1 MAQYNYE
8 DQIEEIIELDDP
20 TGALQEDEDQII
32 DIGVSEEEVAQDDE
46 LTILTKKKK
55 KKKTPVTPAVTKQ
68 KVKEV
73 IKKPAAI
80 DFSTLKPPTNTE
92 FNKPT
97 NTGFNFG
104 IEGQSAEYKK
114 KQANILAAK
123 AKQDALDQAE
133 FEARIARKA
142 TRKKNDEFLAKTTPT
157 KDYMSSLDAEIATK
171 IKENGKETYVTEGY
185 GGGGEPGIPETRKI
199 KINSFAPE
207 KSEVIDE
214 LKKAGKLQ
222 EYNQKQILELA
233 AEKYKKKKIASYVTS
248 QSIGFYSDL
257 DDKTKKIREDY
268 LKKEKNFRKLEL
280 ENKAT
285 INGDIKKNLDESA
298 ARFNDIKAE
307 LELYGTKPIFKNQ
320 EEVNKYNKLVAK
332 YNSLRIGTKDL
343 YDTWEINNKDIA
355 NSSQKLG
362 TIEQEYDLTK
372 RNYNWGAGFGT
383 RVFQGFSNLGAQI
396 AQLAVIT
403 SGLSR
408 STTDSASRYIALSN
422 RESNEMINS
431 YLVPEEEITDAITFA
446 KAGFNLVATQLPSWI
461 LMYATGGGSKAEQML
476 ATELTEAAGKT
487 ALETAAKVTT
497 EKVVADIA
505 VEGFKIA
512 SQQNQYLKLLNLA
525 KNKLTLPAELRAM
538 ALTSGAGK
546 YNEQVASNALGETN
560 FTPLQMLSSS
570 ALYGYAEALGEKVTL
585 DILKT
590 GGRTLEAA
598 VKNNSKFVD
607 GIKEKTM
614 KDWFGSAFNF
624 VGGKA
629 VDFANENISEQF
641 TNISQNAVD
650 KLVLG
655 KNVNLLD
662 NTGTVFKDTSIL
674 TSLMLTAPHIG
685 GLAIKPFLSADQTKA
700 VEDTSAEMKK
710 YIELL
715 KNPALSQQE
724 RKVFSNKIKELT
736 EKAGK
741 VFKNT
746 IKDIDGMPK
755 NVFRTI
761 LKSGNELNSIKEKA
775 KAIYNSESPDK
786 MQAIKV
792 LEDEYKQ
799 KKYAL
804 NSLINRTKM
813 ISQLKGEFSNEDKAK
828 LFNLTNRQQNL
839 TQEIKDLKND
849 PNSSAVIAEKALELK
864 QINEDIGNIVA
875 TEKVSAFTK
884 KTLAAAKSGDIGDNI
899 FVFDTTAEAEAKAK
913 ELGQSLVDDEG
924 NRAEGLEIDGTIIID
939 KQQAAKMFAFNV
951 AGHEVLHKV
960 LRKTIYST
968 EEIKDKEGNVIGQK
982 QMGAVRGMTM
992 ALKTYLNELDPETL
1006 KDKDLKTRLALYN
1019 KEGKSVKA
1027 EETLTIFADALR
1039 LGELELNETALTKV
1053 GDFIRRALQDLG
1065 WINIKFKDGKDVLN
1079 FLKDYNRAIEKG
1091 KLGKAI
1097 TKVAKEG
1104 ATVVRGKD
1112 GIKNYK
1118 DDYIGDVKRSKTRS
1132 ESLKEQLEELEDNES
1147 DYDPDDF
1154 DQRIKSLKGQIA
1166 RAIEKEKTEVK
1177 SEVKKEASEE
1187 DIVKEIINNEKGSI
1201 SSDKV
1206 QSIFEEKGVN
1216 GAAEIIKL
1224 FKPITNKIVNKR
1236 KDAPGFDR
1244 ELLTDEIETGV
1255 GGILD
1260 LIAKYKPESGIPLAA
1275 WINKY
1280 LPVRAIATSRRILDK
1295 EFNKDVTEEKGL
1307 LAEEASQE
1315 VKEKPKYKNALE
1327 SKVFSPEVLE
1337 SANKKILS
1345 VVRTLKSR
1353 IDAPVSL
1360 NKTVT
1365 PLISEIRD
1373 QIGKQL
1379 DIDVKTMLGGKKD
1392 GVLKKELLRNKQ
1404 YILENMTTTWLMG
1417 KDGQGGIPMAIQKQ
1431 IDGKWVNF
1439 PDWVGKKIDREKTTT
1454 DQAGRTSGAELVR
1467 RLPNVNNN
1475 VSDEVFL
1482 SQIIGPDGNPL
1493 RGRKESLSK
1502 AIAEEAAFDII
1513 NNDFENEG
1521 PIFDAFKTNQERLG
1535 VELIDNVATEISR
1548 QIERGNVKF
1557 SLTPEKFRQVA
1568 SDLFHVASDYGI
1580 ESTEVNN
1587 IINKLPI
1594 DEREKVKEYVFG
1606 DYIDFVAKL
1615 QNIKAGVRGTAYENI
1630 ILKEL
1635 KKLKLNGVKVIN
1647 TKAKGFDS
1655 TGSGDVN
1662 IQLDSD
1668 ILNIEVKLN
1677 KLAQMGSFSMEFD
1690 AKNNTFNPS
1699 QKIDG
1704 LEELYKKL
1712 QDKLSSF
1719 EAYANA
1725 AENLGIDTSKWP
1737 YKITKEQHAILKK
1750 KGLQKNLTVSIDTNQ
1765 KVIEQLYNNKDVN
1778 YINIGKN
1785 GLFSLGKDV
1794 LNLGVPQL
1802 NSKVKLTARL
1812 VRGGDYNRIR
1822 VFPTLIDFNQK
1833 SKYNIDNAASNN
1845 ALFTRYKENLAI
1857 KQNTITEN
1865 AVVKSLD
1872 VKRSKSP
1879 KGISVFDFDD
1889 TVGLTK
1895 SNVLYTMPGD
1905 RMVYHGAPIGK
1916 DVTKISDKGVKFFAT
1931 DKREADEYARM
1942 NSGTTQMFV
1951 INDSQIVDEEIA
1963 INKMKEL
1970 GLTPKNKEFEIDDAQ
1985 FYELIDTR
1993 FEESL
1998 SKTDINKLFDALR
2011 KDGVKALRYSDGAQV
2026 SGNLT
2031 TSIAVIDTSVMSE
2044 PKKLNAEE
2052 FAKEGKAMLDKGAVF
2067 DFSEFSK
2074 VTDGKPGPM
2083 VEKMKKMIGKFG
2095 PNNFFILTARP
2106 ADSAGPIHEFL
2117 QSIGIEIPLKNI
2129 TGLGNSAAQ
2138 AKADWMTAKAAEGYN
2153 DFYFADDAIQNVE
2166 AVKKALNIP
2175 GVDSKVQQALAK
2187 FSLTSKRDLKWDIQ
2201 DDGSLTYFNVNNKEY
2216 SIFLRDTGIF
2226 NYPDKERKILNN
2238 LIKKYNLEEEEA
2250 NLLGSYEGGTLNLGF
2265 SDENGDIEITGAKNA
2280 FEVFGVVINGVLDYI
2295 KNNGTEGLV
2304 FTAKEPSRKKLY
2316 NAMAKTYADKLGWN
2330 AFYEDGVYIV
2340 SKYPIRE
2347 ASSSFD
2353 GQSRPVKDVLNVVD
2367 IKSPINQKRGKFSK
2381 SISSRFNEIIEENT
2395 GMENYKVF
2403 SSIVA
2408 RRRGINKNKFDFYV
2422 PPSAAD
2428 FELLLYKFMGK
2439 GSVGEEQQ
2447 KFFADA
2453 LLKPYANGN
2462 DLMDAARQSIKNDY
2476 KALLNQF
2483 PGIKNK
2489 IESLTPD
2496 GDFTYDQALRVAM
2509 WNEEGI
2515 EIPGISQRDQTKLT
2529 DLINNDPE
2537 LSAFKQGVLVTGRQG
2552 KGWVAPTEFWDA
2564 STIISDL
2571 HNLTEGSG
2579 RKKFLAE
2586 FIENVEEM
2594 FGKFE
2599 NGKLVGPNMNKIEAV
2614 YGTNVREALDDQL
2627 YRMINGKNRSY
2638 GNDQETSRWSNW
2650 VNGSTG
2656 TIMFLNTRSAAL
2668 QLIGAVNFLNLR
2680 DNNPFAAAKAF
2691 ANQPQ
2696 YWKDFSLIWNSDKMK
2711 ERRGGLKEDVAAAEI
2726 ANAAA
2731 GSKNKVNAVVSYLLK
2746 IGYTPTQLADSFAIA
2761 SGGAPFYRNRIK
2773 SYQAEYEGLDEN
2785 GKLKRKYTDEEAEKL
2800 AWNDFT
2806 KVSDETQQS
2815 GDPRDISKQ
2824 QASPAGR
2831 LLLTFQNTAMQQ
2843 SRIVK
2848 KSFLDLKNGRGN
2860 AKTHLSKIIYYLAIQ
2875 NTLFAVLQQGLFA
2888 VAFDDDDEELD
2899 KEKEKAKQ
2907 KTTNE
2912 KLIDVANGVLDTILR
2927 GTGFLGGIISVL
2939 KNMTTK
2945 YLEEKDK
2952 DFKAD
2957 YAKVMLEGANI
2968 SPPIGSKLRKIYTGL
2983 QQTKFEKDL
2992 IEERGWSV
3000 MQDGR
3005 VHLGPMYGVTG
3016 KLVEATTN
3024 LPMDRLVN
3032 KIENVSQA
3040 MNSQNKT
3047 WQRVAVGLGFTP
3059 YSVGIEDTK
3068 GDLEIRAKAKEAR
3081 KEAGTVKRVDK
3092 AKTKRDSIANLS
3104 PDAYKA
3110 FVLKRKQ
3117 DRERKKDSIANLPP
3131 AQKEAYLK
3139 REAERTEARK
3149 KEKEALK
3156 KIKAD
3161 SIANLSPAER
3171 ANYNKKVAAEKAQE
3185 KKERREKYLEKKKAL
3200 QDSLATLS
3208 PREREKYKAKKKAER
3223 HEYYIKNK
3231 KKKQKKAAKNYE
3243 MQVFD

>member
-1 MAQYNYE
+1 MAQYNY
-8 DQIEEIIELDDP
+8 DDTEEIIELDDP
-20 TGALQEDEDQII
+20 TGALQEEEEDQII
-32 DIGVSEEEVAQDDE
+32 DMGVSEEEVALAE
-46 LTILTKKKK
+46 EPIITPRKKKK
-55 KKKTPVTPAVTKQ
+55 KKKVTNQ
-68 KVKEV
+68 KVGQV
-73 IKKPAAI
+73 VKKPAPI
-80 DFSTLKPPTNTE
+80 DFSTLKVPESPFAAPKPT
-92 FNKPT
+92 T

-104 IEGQSAEYKK
+104 VQGQSAEYKK
-114 KQANILAAK
+114 KQAKILADK
-123 AKQDALDQAE
+123 MKQDALDQAE
-133 FEARIARKA
+133 FEARTARREA
-142 TRKKNDEFLAKTTPT
+142 RKKNDEFLAKTTPT
-157 KDYMSSLDAEIATK
+157 KDYMASIDAEIAAQLK
-171 IKENGKETYVTEGY
+171 DNGKVKTYIEY
-185 GGGGEPGIPETRKI
+185 PKNEFSAPIERKTV
-199 KINSFAPE
+199 INAFPSE
-207 KSEVIDE
+207 KAEVIDE
-214 LKKAGKLQ
+214 LKKANKLQ

-233 AEKYKKKKIASYVTS
+233 AKKYKDKKIASYVTS
-248 QSIGFYSDL
+248 QSIDFYSNQ
-257 DDKTKKIREDY
+257 DDESKKSREEY
-268 LKKEKNFRKLEL
+268 LKKERNFKKLQL
-280 ENKAT
+280 EKQAT
-285 INGDIKKNLDESA
+285 INGDIKKNLDQSA

-307 LELYGTKPIFKNQ
+307 LELYGKNPAFKNQ

-332 YNSLRIGTKDL
+332 YNSVRKGTKDL

-355 NSSQKLG
+355 KSSEKLG
-362 TIEQEYDLTK
+362 TIEQEYDLSK
-372 RNYNWGAGFGT
+372 RNYSFGT
-383 RVFQGFSNLGAQI
+383 GIGYRVFQGFSSLGAQI
-396 AQLAVIT
+396 LQLGLMG
-403 SGLSR
+403 SGLPS
-408 STTDSASRYIALSN
+408 SMTESASQYVALSDRDN
-422 RESNEMINS
+422 VERMNK
-431 YLVPEEEITDAITFA
+431 YLAPEEEVTDAITFA
-446 KAGFNLVATQLPSWI
+446 KAGFNLVASQLPSWI

-476 ATELTEAAGKT
+476 ATELAETGTKT
-487 ALETAAKVTT
+487 VLETAAKATT

-525 KNKLTLPAELRAM
+525 KNKLTLPAELRAI

-560 FTPLQMLSSS
+560 FTPLQMFSSS
-570 ALYGYAEALGEKVTL
+570 VLYGYSEALGEKVTL

-598 VKNNSKFVD
+598 VKADTKFVD
-607 GIKEKTM
+607 QLKEKTM
-614 KDWFGSAFNF
+614 QNWFGSAFTF
-624 VGGKA
+624 TKGKA
-629 VDFANENISEQF
+629 VDFANENLSEQF

-650 KLVLG
+650 KFVLG

-674 TSLMLTAPHIG
+674 TSLMLTAPHVA
-685 GLAIKPFLSADQTKA
+685 GLAIKPFLGTDQTKA
-700 VEDTSAEMKK
+700 ITDANAEMRK

-715 KNPALSQQE
+715 KNPALSAKE
-724 RKVFSNKIKELT
+724 RKIFSGKVKELT
-736 EKAGK
+736 EKTGQ

-755 NVFRTI
+755 NTFRTI
-761 LKSGNELNSIKEKA
+761 LKSTNELNSILEEA

-786 MQAIKV
+786 MQTIKL
-792 LEDEYKQ
+792 LEDQYKE

-804 NSLINRTKM
+804 NSLVNRTKM
-813 ISQLKGEFSNEDKAK
+813 ISQLKGEFSNEDKGK
-828 LFNLTNRQQNL
+828 LFNLTNKVENL
-839 TQEIKDLKND
+839 KQEIKDLKNES
-849 PNSSAVIAEKALELK
+849 NSSAVLAEKNLELK
-864 QINEDIGNIVA
+864 QANEDIGNIVA
-875 TEKVSAFTK
+875 AEKVAAFTK
-884 KTLAAAKSGDIGDNI
+884 KTMSAAEGAGIGENI
-899 FVFDTTAEAEAKAK
+899 FVFDTSEEADAKAK
-913 ELGQSLVDDEG
+913 SLKQSLVDEEG
-924 NRAEGLEIDGTIIID
+924 NRAEGLEINGNIIID

-951 AGHEVLHKV
+951 AGHELLHKV

-968 EEIKDKEGNVIGQK
+968 EEIKDKDGKVIGQK

-1006 KDKDLKTRLALYN
+1006 KDKDFKARLALYN

-1039 LGELELNETALTKV
+1039 LGELELKETALTKV

-1079 FLKDYNRAIEKG
+1079 FLKDYNKAIEKG

-1104 ATVVRGKD
+1104 ATVVRGKE

-1118 DDYIGDVKRSKTRS
+1118 DDYTVEAKASKSIDERFDDLDRKRDEGLISDEDYLAQYDALVDEEQNGPKVQ
-1132 ESLKEQLEELEDNES
+1132 KEVPQET
-1147 DYDPDDF
+1147 
-1154 DQRIKSLKGQIA
+1154 G
-1166 RAIEKEKTEVK
+1166 
-1177 SEVKKEASEE
+1177 KKPKVSEE
-1187 DIVKEIINNEKGSI
+1187 NIIKDIIKENKGSI

-1206 QSIFEEKGVN
+1206 QNIFDQKGVN
-1216 GAAEIIKL
+1216 GADEIIKL

-1236 KDAPGFDR
+1236 KGAPGFD
-1244 ELLTDEIETGV
+1244 EDLLRDEIETGD

-1260 LIAKYKPESGIPLAA
+1260 LIRKYDPSQGVPLAA
-1275 WINKY
+1275 YINKY
-1280 LPVRAIATSRRILDK
+1280 LPLRAIATSRKILDK
-1295 EFNKDVTEEKGL
+1295 EFSKDVTEEKGL

-1315 VKEKPKYKNALE
+1315 VKESPVYKNAIE
-1327 SKVFSPEVLE
+1327 SKIFSPEVIE
-1337 SANKKILS
+1337 SANNKALS
-1345 VVRTLKSR
+1345 VIRTLKSD
-1353 IDAPVSL
+1353 INAPITL
-1360 NKTVT
+1360 NRTVT
-1365 PLISEIRD
+1365 PLISEIKD
-1373 QIGKQL
+1373 EMGKLL
-1379 DIDVKTMLGGKKD
+1379 DIDIKKAMGGKKD
-1392 GVLKKELLRNKQ
+1392 LELEKFLLKSKK

-1417 KDGQGGIPMAIQKQ
+1417 KDGQGGMPIAIQKQ

-1467 RLPNVNNN
+1467 RLPNVANN
-1475 VSDEVFL
+1475 VSNEAFL
-1482 SQIIGPDGNPL
+1482 AQIIGPDGNPL
-1493 RGRKESLSK
+1493 RGRKESLAK
-1502 AIAEEAAFDII
+1502 AMAEELAFEII
-1513 NNDFENEG
+1513 QNDLEIEG
-1521 PIFDAFKTNQERLG
+1521 PIYDALITNQERVTG
-1535 VELIDNVATEISR
+1535 
-1548 QIERGNVKF
+1548 QIIENLPVNFAKQAERGNVKR
-1557 SLTPEKFRQVA
+1557 SKSVQR
-1568 SDLFHVASDYGI
+1568 GI
-1580 ESTEVNN
+1580 ELSVNKLQKDILNAETEAQVVNIVNRWIKSDGRSIRTYSFYEKEKDFRMTTNKAILTN
-1587 IINKLPI
+1587 IINKALESSSKFKYLI
-1594 DEREKVKEYVFG
+1594 GEKGFNLQNTFGGTGKQYRKSIFFGKELTEKWFSTLTLKNNWVRDSKIIVDE
-1606 DYIDFVAKL
+1606 AKL
-1615 QNIKAGVRGTAYENI
+1615 AKADLFNI
-1630 ILKEL
+1630 
-1635 KKLKLNGVKVIN
+1635 VKYYKN
-1647 TKAKGFDS
+1647 PK
-1655 TGSGDVN
+1655 
-1662 IQLDSD
+1662 
-1668 ILNIEVKLN
+1668 N
-1677 KLAQMGSFSMEFD
+1677 KLTEQDLKDYLLLLSYDQQGLIRKLSKPGIGVLGLTSKQMPYLEHNAPALEISNMVMEY
-1690 AKNNTFNPS
+1690 
-1699 QKIDG
+1699 
-1704 LEELYKKL
+1704 YKGNITKGE
-1712 QDKLSSF
+1712 LSSF
-1719 EAYANA
+1719 IDNA
-1725 AENLGIDTSKWP
+1725 KVNLIPKDLNKFLPEYVKGENRMEDPAVVLELQKLIDSGHKIANLGREYGSVARFKSLVSLAKSGVVSK
-1737 YKITKEQHAILKK
+1737 E
-1750 KGLQKNLTVSIDTNQ
+1750 
-1765 KVIEQLYNNKDVN
+1765 
-1778 YINIGKN
+1778 NI
-1785 GLFSLGKDV
+1785 
-1794 LNLGVPQL
+1794 Q
-1802 NSKVKLTARL
+1802 
-1812 VRGGDYNRIR
+1812 
-1822 VFPTLIDFNQK
+1822 
-1833 SKYNIDNAASNN
+1833 NIDN
-1845 ALFTRYKENLAI
+1845 T
-1857 KQNTITEN
+1857 T
-1865 AVVKSLD
+1865 AVTNSL
-1872 VKRSKSP
+1872 KSKSVEP

-1895 SNVLYTMPGD
+1895 SNVLYTMPDG
-1905 RMVYHGAPIGK
+1905 
-1916 DVTKISDKGVKFFAT
+1916 TKG
-1931 DKREADEYARM
+1931 
-1942 NSGTTQMFV
+1942 
-1951 INDSQIVDEEIA
+1951 
-1963 INKMKEL
+1963 
-1970 GLTPKNKEFEIDDAQ
+1970 
-1985 FYELIDTR
+1985 
-1993 FEESL
+1993 
-1998 SKTDINKLFDALR
+1998 
-2011 KDGVKALRYSDGAQV
+2011 
-2026 SGNLT
+2026 
-2031 TSIAVIDTSVMSE
+2031 
-2044 PKKLNAEE
+2044 KLNAEE
-2052 FAKEGKAMLDKGAVF
+2052 FAKDGKAMLEEGAVF

-2074 VTDGKPGPM
+2074 VTEGRPGPM

-2095 PNNFFILTARP
+2095 PENFFILTARP
-2106 ADSAGPIHEFL
+2106 ANSAGPIHEFL
-2117 QSIGIEIPLKNI
+2117 KSIGIEIPLENI
-2129 TGLGNSAAQ
+2129 TGLGNSTAQ
-2138 AKADWMTAKAAEGYN
+2138 AKADWMTAKAADGYN

-2166 AVKKALNIP
+2166 AVKKALDIP
-2175 GVDSKVQQALAK
+2175 GVDSKVQQAMAK
-2187 FSLTSKRDLKWDIQ
+2187 FSLTSKQDLKWSYYEDSSFADFEVKGKQYKIE
-2201 DDGSLTYFNVNNKEY
+2201 LA
-2216 SIFLRDTGIF
+2216 DTAYID
-2226 NYPDKERKILNN
+2226 YPEL
-2238 LIKKYNLEEEEA
+2238 LIPTINELIEKYNLNKDDIFQESTGKTYQLIFEKYK
-2250 NLLGSYEGGTLNLGF
+2250 SGTG
-2265 SDENGDIEITGAKNA
+2265 ITGTGNA
-2280 FEVFGVVINGVLDYI
+2280 AEIFGVVINGVIEYA
-2295 KNNGTEGLV
+2295 KNKNIETFV
-2304 FTAKEPSRKKLY
+2304 FAAKEPSRRKLY
-2316 NAMAKTYADKLGWN
+2316 NAMANIIANKIGWN
-2330 AFYEDGVYIV
+2330 SFYDNGVYII
-2340 SKYPIRE
+2340 SKKGAVENIE
-2347 ASSSFD
+2347 TFD
-2353 GQSRPVKDVLNVVD
+2353 NQSKQVKDVLNVVD
-2367 IKSPINQKRGKFSK
+2367 VKSPINQSRANFSK
-2381 SISSRFNEIIEENT
+2381 SISQRFNEIIEENT

-2408 RRRGINKNKFDFYV
+2408 RRRGINKNRFDFYV

-2439 GSVGEEQQ
+2439 GSLGEEQQ

-2476 KALLNQF
+2476 KALLKQF
-2483 PGIKNK
+2483 PGIKDK

-2509 WNEEGI
+2509 WTDEEI

-2529 DLINNDPE
+2529 ELVNNDPE

-2638 GNDQETSRWSNW
+2638 GNDKETSRWSNW

-2680 DNNPFAAAKAF
+2680 DNNPFNAALAF

-2731 GSKNKVNAVVSYLLK
+2731 GSKNKANAVISYLLK
-2746 IGYTPTQLADSFAIA
+2746 VGYTPTQLADSFAIA

-2773 SYQAEYEGLDEN
+2773 TYLKEGQ
-2785 GKLKRKYTDEEAEKL
+2785 TQEEAETN

-2860 AKTHLSKIIYYLAIQ
+2860 AKTHLAKIIYYLAIQ

-2912 KLIDVANGVLDTILR
+2912 KLVDVANGVLDTILR
-2927 GTGFLGGIISVL
+2927 GTGFLGGVISIL

-2992 IEERGWSV
+2992 IDERGWSV

-3040 MNSQNKT
+3040 MNSQNKS

-3081 KEAGTVKRVDK
+3081 KEAGKVKRVDTAQK
-3092 AKTKRDSIANLS
+3092 KRDSIANLS

-3131 AQKEAYLK
+3131 AQKAAYLK
-3139 REAERTEARK
+3139 KEEEREAARK

-3161 SIANLSPAER
+3161 SIANLSPAEKEK
-3171 ANYNKKVAAEKAQE
+3171 YNKKVAAEKAQE

-3200 QDSLATLS
+3200 QDSLAALS
-3208 PREREKYKAKKKAER
+3208 PREREKYKAKKRAER

-3231 KKKQKKAAKNYE
+3231 KKKQKKAKKTYE
-3243 MQVFD
+3243 IEVFD

>member
-1 MAQYNYE
+1 MAQYNY
-8 DQIEEIIELDDP
+8 DDTEEIIALDDP
-20 TGALQEDEDQII
+20 TGALQEEEDQII
-32 DIGVSEEEVAQDDE
+32 DMGVSEEEVALAE
-46 LTILTKKKK
+46 EPIITPRKKKK
-55 KKKTPVTPAVTKQ
+55 KKKVTNQ
-68 KVKEV
+68 KVEDV
-73 IKKPAAI
+73 FKKPAQPFDLNQAILEKYYTQKKKQEKTAQAIKKATPI

-92 FNKPT
+92 FN
-97 NTGFNFG
+97 FG
-104 IEGQSAEYKK
+104 TDGLSPEYKK
-114 KQANILAAK
+114 KQAKILADK
-123 AKQDALDQAE
+123 MKQDALDQAE
-133 FEARIARKA
+133 FEARTARREA
-142 TRKKNDEFLAKTTPT
+142 RKKNDEFLAKTTPT
-157 KDYMSSLDAEIATK
+157 KEYMDSLDAEIAAQLK
-171 IKENGKETYVTEGY
+171 DNGKVKTYMQYPKSEFAAPI
-185 GGGGEPGIPETRKI
+185 ERKTV
-199 KINSFAPE
+199 INAFPSE
-207 KSEVIDE
+207 KAEVIDE
-214 LKKAGKLQ
+214 LKKANKLQ

-233 AEKYKKKKIASYVTS
+233 AKKYKDKKIASYVTS
-248 QSIGFYSDL
+248 QSIDFYSNQ
-257 DDKTKKIREDY
+257 DDESKKSREEY
-268 LKKEKNFRKLEL
+268 LQKERNFKKLQLEKQ
-280 ENKAT
+280 AT
-285 INGDIKKNLDESA
+285 INGDIKKNLDQSA

-307 LELYGTKPIFKNQ
+307 LELYGKNPAFKNQ

-332 YNSLRIGTKDL
+332 YNSVRKGTKDL

-355 NSSQKLG
+355 KSSEKLG
-362 TIEQEYDLTK
+362 TIEQEYDLSK
-372 RNYNWGAGFGT
+372 RNYSFGT
-383 RVFQGFSNLGAQI
+383 GIGYRVFQGFSSLGAQI
-396 AQLAVIT
+396 LQLGLMG
-403 SGLSR
+403 SGLPS
-408 STTDSASRYIALSN
+408 SMTESASQYVALSDRDN
-422 RESNEMINS
+422 VERMNK
-431 YLVPEEEITDAITFA
+431 YLAPEEEVTDAITFA
-446 KAGFNLVATQLPSWI
+446 KAGFNLVASQLPSWI

-476 ATELTEAAGKT
+476 ATELAETGTKT
-487 ALETAAKVTT
+487 VLETAAKATT

-525 KNKLTLPAELRAM
+525 KNKLTLPAELRAI

-560 FTPLQMLSSS
+560 FTPLQMFSSS
-570 ALYGYAEALGEKVTL
+570 VLYGYSEALGEKVTL

-598 VKNNSKFVD
+598 VKTDTKFVD
-607 GIKEKTM
+607 QLKEKTM
-614 KDWFGSAFNF
+614 QNWFGSAFTF
-624 VGGKA
+624 AKGKA
-629 VDFANENISEQF
+629 VDFANENLSEQF

-650 KLVLG
+650 KFVLG

-674 TSLMLTAPHIG
+674 TSLMLTAPHVA
-685 GLAIKPFLSADQTKA
+685 GLAIKPFLGTDQTKA
-700 VEDTSAEMKK
+700 ITDANAEMRK

-715 KNPALSQQE
+715 KNPALSAKE
-724 RKVFSNKIKELT
+724 RKIFSNKVKELT
-736 EKAGK
+736 EKTGQI
-741 VFKNT
+741 FKNT

-755 NVFRTI
+755 NTFRTI
-761 LKSGNELNSIKEKA
+761 LKSTNELNSILEEA

-786 MQAIKV
+786 MQTIKL
-792 LEDEYKQ
+792 LEDQYKQ

-804 NSLINRTKM
+804 NSLVSRTKM
-813 ISQLKGEFSNEDKAK
+813 ISQLKGEFSNEDKGK
-828 LFNLTNRQQNL
+828 LFNLTNKVENL
-839 TQEIKDLKND
+839 KQEIKDLKNE
-849 PNSSAVIAEKALELK
+849 PNSSAVLAEKNLELK
-864 QINEDIGNIVA
+864 QANEDIGNIVA
-875 TEKVSAFTK
+875 AEKVAAFTK
-884 KTLAAAKSGDIGDNI
+884 KTLSAAEGAGIGDNI
-899 FVFDTTAEAEAKAK
+899 FVFDTSEEAEAKAK
-913 ELGQSLVDDEG
+913 KLGTSFFDEDG
-924 NRAEGLEIDGTIIID
+924 NRAEGVEYKGTIIID

-951 AGHEVLHKV
+951 AGHELLHKV

-968 EEIKDKEGNVIGQK
+968 EEIKDKDGKVIGQK

-1006 KDKDLKTRLALYN
+1006 KDKDFKARLALYN

-1039 LGELELNETALTKV
+1039 LGELELKETALTKV

-1079 FLKDYNRAIEKG
+1079 FLKDYNKAIEKG

-1104 ATVVRGKD
+1104 ATVVRGKE

-1118 DDYIGDVKRSKTRS
+1118 DDYTVEAKASKSIDERFDDLDRKREEGSISDEDYLAQYDALVDEEENGPKVQKEVVKEPAKAV
-1132 ESLKEQLEELEDNES
+1132 KPIED
-1147 DYDPDDF
+1147 
-1154 DQRIKSLKGQIA
+1154 A
-1166 RAIEKEKTEVK
+1166 
-1177 SEVKKEASEE
+1177 
-1187 DIVKEIINNEKGSI
+1187 IVKDIIKENKGSV

-1206 QSIFEEKGVN
+1206 QNIFNERGVE
-1216 GAAEIIKL
+1216 GAAEIIRL
-1224 FKPITNKIVNKR
+1224 FKPITNKIVDKR
-1236 KDAPGFDR
+1236 KNAPGFDR

-1280 LPVRAIATSRRILDK
+1280 LPVRAIATSRRILDN

-1327 SKVFSPEVLE
+1327 SKVFSPEVIE
-1337 SANKKILS
+1337 SANNKALS
-1345 VVRTLKSR
+1345 VIRTLKSD
-1353 IDAPVSL
+1353 INAPITL
-1360 NKTVT
+1360 NRTVT
-1365 PLISEIRD
+1365 PLISEIKD
-1373 QIGKQL
+1373 EMGKLL
-1379 DIDVKTMLGGKKD
+1379 DIDIKKAMGGKKD
-1392 GVLKKELLRNKQ
+1392 LELEKFLLKSKK

-1417 KDGQGGIPMAIQKQ
+1417 KDGQGGMPIAIQKQ

-1467 RLPNVNNN
+1467 RLPNVANN
-1475 VSDEVFL
+1475 VSNEAFL
-1482 SQIIGPDGNPL
+1482 AQVLGPDGNPL
-1493 RGRKESLSK
+1493 RGRKESLAK
-1502 AIAEEAAFDII
+1502 AMAEELAFEII
-1513 NNDFENEG
+1513 QNDLEIEG
-1521 PIFDAFKTNQERLG
+1521 PIYDALIKNQEQVTGKIIENLP
-1535 VELIDNVATEISR
+1535 VNFAK
-1548 QIERGNVKF
+1548 QAERGNVKY
-1557 SLTPEKFRQVA
+1557 SKSVKR
-1568 SDLFHVASDYGI
+1568 GI
-1580 ESTEVNN
+1580 ELS
-1587 IINKLPI
+1587 INKLQK
-1594 DEREKVKEYVFG
+1594 D
-1606 DYIDFVAKL
+1606 
-1615 QNIKAGVRGTAYENI
+1615 
-1630 ILKEL
+1630 ILK
-1635 KKLKLNGVKVIN
+1635 
-1647 TKAKGFDS
+1647 AK
-1655 TGSGDVN
+1655 TEEQVVN
-1662 IQLDSD
+1662 IVNRWIKSDGRSIRTYSFLEQDPKFKMTTNKAVLERIIAQALNSSSKFDYLVGENGFNLKNTFGGTGEQYRQSIFFGEKPTEKWFSTITLKNNWLRDSD
-1668 ILNIEVKLN
+1668 IIAVQAKLAKEDLFEIIKYYKDKKN
-1677 KLAQMGSFSMEFD
+1677 KLTEQDLKDYLLLLSYDQQGLIRKLSKPGIGVLGLTKEQMPYLEHNAPALEISNMVMEY
-1690 AKNNTFNPS
+1690 
-1699 QKIDG
+1699 
-1704 LEELYKKL
+1704 YKGNITKGE
-1712 QDKLSSF
+1712 LSSF
-1719 EAYANA
+1719 IDNA
-1725 AENLGIDTSKWP
+1725 KVNLIPKDLNKFLPEYVKGENRMEDPAVVLELQKLIDSGHKIANLGREYGSVARFKSLVSLAKSGVVSK
-1737 YKITKEQHAILKK
+1737 E
-1750 KGLQKNLTVSIDTNQ
+1750 
-1765 KVIEQLYNNKDVN
+1765 
-1778 YINIGKN
+1778 NI
-1785 GLFSLGKDV
+1785 
-1794 LNLGVPQL
+1794 Q
-1802 NSKVKLTARL
+1802 
-1812 VRGGDYNRIR
+1812 
-1822 VFPTLIDFNQK
+1822 
-1833 SKYNIDNAASNN
+1833 NIDN
-1845 ALFTRYKENLAI
+1845 T
-1857 KQNTITEN
+1857 T
-1865 AVVKSLD
+1865 AVTNSL
-1872 VKRSKSP
+1872 KSKSVEP

-1905 RMVYHGAPIGK
+1905 QIIYHGAPTGK
-1916 DVTKISDKGVKFFAT
+1916 DVRKISDKGVRFFAT
-1931 DKREADEYARM
+1931 DRREADEYARM
-1942 NSGTTQMFV
+1942 NSGTTQEFV
-1951 INDSQIVDEEIA
+1951 INDSQIVDEEVA

-1970 GLTPKNKEFEIDDAQ
+1970 GLTPKNEEFGIDDAQ

-1998 SKTDINKLFDALR
+1998 SKADINKLFDALK
-2011 KDGVKALRYSDGAQV
+2011 KDGIKALRYNDGAQV
-2026 SGNLT
+2026 SGNST
-2031 TSIAVIDTSVMSE
+2031 ISIAVIDTSVISE

-2052 FAKEGKAMLDKGAVF
+2052 FAKKGKAMLEEGAVF

-2074 VTDGKPGPM
+2074 VTEGRPGPM

-2095 PNNFFILTARP
+2095 PENFFILTARP
-2106 ADSAGPIHEFL
+2106 ANSAGPIHEFL
-2117 QSIGIEIPLKNI
+2117 KSIGIEIPLENI
-2129 TGLGNSAAQ
+2129 TGLGNSTAQ

-2153 DFYFADDAIQNVE
+2153 DFYFSDDAIQNVE
-2166 AVKKALNIP
+2166 AVKNALA
-2175 GVDSKVQQALAK
+2175 VLDVKSKIQQA
-2187 FSLTSKRDLKWDIQ
+2187 R
-2201 DDGSLTYFNVNNKEY
+2201 
-2216 SIFLRDTGIF
+2216 
-2226 NYPDKERKILNN
+2226 
-2238 LIKKYNLEEEEA
+2238 A
-2250 NLLGSYEGGTLNLGF
+2250 N
-2265 SDENGDIEITGAKNA
+2265 
-2280 FEVFGVVINGVLDYI
+2280 
-2295 KNNGTEGLV
+2295 
-2304 FTAKEPSRKKLY
+2304 
-2316 NAMAKTYADKLGWN
+2316 
-2330 AFYEDGVYIV
+2330 
-2340 SKYPIRE
+2340 
-2347 ASSSFD
+2347 
-2353 GQSRPVKDVLNVVD
+2353 
-2367 IKSPINQKRGKFSK
+2367 FSK
-2381 SISSRFNEIIEENT
+2381 SISQRFNEIIEENT

-2408 RRRGINKNKFDFYV
+2408 RRRGINKNRFDFYV

-2439 GSVGEEQQ
+2439 GSLGEEQQ

-2476 KALLNQF
+2476 KALLKQF
-2483 PGIKNK
+2483 PGIKDK

-2509 WNEEGI
+2509 WTDEEI

-2529 DLINNDPE
+2529 ELVNNDPE

-2638 GNDQETSRWSNW
+2638 GNDKETSRWSNW

-2680 DNNPFAAAKAF
+2680 DNNPFNAALAF

-2731 GSKNKVNAVVSYLLK
+2731 GSKNKANAVISYLLK
-2746 IGYTPTQLADSFAIA
+2746 VGYTPTQLADSFAIA

-2773 SYQAEYEGLDEN
+2773 TYLKEGQ
-2785 GKLKRKYTDEEAEKL
+2785 TQEEAEAN

-2860 AKTHLSKIIYYLAIQ
+2860 PKTHLAKIIYYLAIQ

-2912 KLIDVANGVLDTILR
+2912 KLVDVANGVLDTILR
-2927 GTGFLGGIISVL
+2927 GTGFLGGVISIL

-2992 IEERGWSV
+2992 IDERGWSI

-3040 MNSQNKT
+3040 MNSQNKS

-3081 KEAGTVKRVDK
+3081 KEAGKVKRVDTAQK
-3092 AKTKRDSIANLS
+3092 KRDSIANLS

-3131 AQKEAYLK
+3131 AQKAAYLK
-3139 REAERTEARK
+3139 KEAEREAARK
-3149 KEKEALK
+3149 KEKEALN

-3171 ANYNKKVAAEKAQE
+3171 EKYNRKVAAEKAQE

-3200 QDSLATLS
+3200 QDSLAALS
-3208 PREREKYKAKKKAER
+3208 PREREKYKAKKRAER

-3231 KKKQKKAAKNYE
+3231 KKKQKKAKKTYE
-3243 MQVFD
+3243 IEVFD